1 MSRINQDIIPVV
13 SNKRTKEVVYKP
25 VLEVN
30 IGNGQTLGDF
40 ITDMQQAI
48 ESLQEEN
55 SKFLVKIS
63 NLSKEHN
70 NLIRS
75 HKKQVK
81 ALKAQILELQEGKK

>member
-55 SKFLVKIS
+55 SKFLAKIS